1 MKIKLASRT
10 QPACTSSRPIHSGSP
25 RAAAAL
31 RPRTPTVLAVLAAL
45 ATIITAYGAPTSA
58 HHVGAYTPRDNEI
71 SANFKQLKF
80 SLEARKFEV
89 ALRLYDE
96 GALRKELRAR
106 SGALPAGLDDR
117 LRAALQRG
125 DVPDAEAG
133 LMVFVLALARDL
145 ALEADRQVAAASA
158 DARAAV
164 GRKFLEA
171 IWRYYNLVDF
181 LVTQRNA
188 RAATTVRLAFDEAEG
203 YVKTTPPVP
212 ERLSE
217 PLRRIVHALT
227 GVIEASSPSARRDSS

>member
-1 MKIKLASRT
+1 M
-10 QPACTSSRPIHSGSP
+10 
-25 RAAAAL
+25 
-31 RPRTPTVLAVLAAL
+31 
-45 ATIITAYGAPTSA
+45 ITAYAAPTFA

-80 SLEARKFEV
+80 SVEARKFEV

-106 SGALPAGLDDR
+106 ASTLPQGLDDG
-117 LRAALQRG
+117 LRAALQRR
-125 DVPDAEAG
+125 DAPDAERG
-133 LMVFVLALARDL
+133 LMVFVVALARDL
-145 ALEADRQVAAASA
+145 ALEADRQLAAAPA
-158 DARAAV
+158 DTRAAV

-181 LVTQRNA
+181 LVTQRNP

-203 YVKTTPPVP
+203 YVKAAQPPP

>member
-1 MKIKLASRT
+1 MTAEPEPGRT
-10 QPACTSSRPIHSGSP
+10 SNRP
-25 RAAAAL
+25 
-31 RPRTPTVLAVLAAL
+31 PTNLAVLAAL
-45 ATIITAYGAPTSA
+45 ATTILTFALALPAAA

-71 SANFKQLKF
+71 STNFKQLKF

-106 SGALPAGLDDR
+106 AGRLPRGLDDDV
-117 LRAALQRG
+117 RAALRRG
-125 DVPDAEAG
+125 DAPDAERG
-133 LMVFVLALARDL
+133 LMVFVVALARDL
-145 ALEADRQVAAASA
+145 ALEADRQLAAAPA
-158 DARAAV
+158 DARAV
-164 GRKFLEA
+164 IGRKFLEA